1 MDVIVRAE
9 KRKIEMVNDK
19 LIKGEHKEAE
29 AITVTKENKKEVPN
43 EINVKK
49 VYIDGNSNK
58 GGK

>member
-1 MDVIVRAE
+1 
-9 KRKIEMVNDK
+9 MVNDK